1 MTRPSCRS
9 VACKMS
15 WLTPRPSISLCL
27 PPSLVHRPSCSTLM
41 SDLSQNRRDSRAEST
56 TGKISAKISLF
67 NVTYGFPLVLFT
79 LVSLYMWSASVYLLR
94 TYLLRTHQLTELV
107 GCPRYLTEKFREFVK
122 WSLVLNTCMAGLSI
136 IHRGL
141 IYRLRMFAIEHL
153 KTPKNDENENE
164 KPKTMDDYI
173 NCCNS
178 DREELLKSHEK
189 VIHKIYRSQR

>member
-1 MTRPSCRS
+1 
-9 VACKMS
+9 
-15 WLTPRPSISLCL
+15 
-27 PPSLVHRPSCSTLM
+27 
-41 SDLSQNRRDSRAEST
+41 
-56 TGKISAKISLF
+56 
-67 NVTYGFPLVLFT
+67 
-79 LVSLYMWSASVYLLR
+79 
-94 TYLLRTHQLTELV
+94 
-107 GCPRYLTEKFREFVK
+107 
-122 WSLVLNTCMAGLSI
+122 MAGLSI

-189 VIHKIYRSQR
+189 VIHKIYRSQRWSVGSRTLVCVELAALQLYLKQVQHTHP